1 VARREPPVVLQGDGV
16 DLLPALLERMPM
28 DLTVCVFHSFVMNQ
42 VPRERR
48 AEFYRVLAEQAW
60 TRPIFDISFE
70 GTGAGVRPDEIEMAR
85 SVRGEWRR
93 AVLARSRRTARASNG
108 WSRYRRSTRHKPFLR
123 LTHLGASSYDDLHP
137 LTEVRD

>member
-1 VARREPPVVLQGDGV
+1 
-16 DLLPALLERMPM
+16 M

-93 AVLARSRRTARASNG
+93 AVLARCQAHGQSIE
-108 WSRYRRSTRHKPFLR
+108 WL
-123 LTHLGASSYDDLHP
+123 
-137 LTEVRD
+137 V